1 MVLSIDEV
9 GGILDGVC
17 EEFPEELF
25 QELNGGVLLLEGAL
39 ALLAAALGVT
49 AACIPLTNWANKVDM
64 RMYEDGIDG
73 NRRFGAFY
81 RLVDYPVG
89 KDMRTYDISGMVMDK
104 FMRNEKTRNAQFKK
118 NYMRG
123 QSIRSLISVVNLTTV
138 LLAYAFVGLKAMAG
152 LITVGAVSMQVGA
165 ITAFAGAVS
174 QGIEQLGHLDLHR
187 KYMKEFAAFLDTP
200 SEKYNGTLPVEKRN
214 DGDYDLEFR
223 DVSFRYPN
231 QEQWSLRH
239 VSCRLPKGEKLLEKL
254 TDLLGEFF
262 CMPVTRGGRLLE
274 AYVESERENLADMIR
289 SDINDKRS
297 YAARRLRESS
307 GLSLSD
313 LLAVDTHGFGLD
325 LDRLETLD
333 DVFDVVLRSIED
345 HGHLLGLQVGLHV
358 LHALAERRHVVH
370 DLLHAVVAVDV
381 GAEHHGRRRFLRALL
396 LLRGAYARAHQGDQ
410 AQQNN
415 LFHCNRF

>member
-1 MVLSIDEV
+1 MSRQKLMDRVYL
-9 GGILDGVC
+9 
-17 EEFPEELF
+17 
-25 QELNGGVLLLEGAL
+25 
-39 ALLAAALGVT
+39 T
-49 AACIPLTNWANKVDM
+49 CI
-64 RMYEDGIDG
+64 
-73 NRRFGAFY
+73 
-81 RLVDYPVG
+81 
-89 KDMRTYDISGMVMDK
+89 
-104 FMRNEKTRNAQFKK
+104 
-118 NYMRG
+118 
-123 QSIRSLISVVNLTTV
+123 
-138 LLAYAFVGLKAMAG
+138 
-152 LITVGAVSMQVGA
+152 
-165 ITAFAGAVS
+165 
-174 QGIEQLGHLDLHR
+174 
-187 KYMKEFAAFLDTP
+187 P
-200 SEKYNGTLPVEKRN
+200 SEKFKTSFLSAQIAAPLEKETAGCNALMVNVLSRGTVRCPDMASIGREL
-214 DGDYDLEFR
+214 DLLYGARLEPTVR
-223 DVSFRYPN
+223 KKGEN
-231 QEQWSLRH
+231 QLFGF
-239 VSCRLPKGEKLLEKL
+239 VASCIDDRFLPKGEKLLEKL